1 MLTHVVAHEGDADR
15 YGVPGGP
22 CVVTLDVPASAF
34 VHKTVLSNEEAVEE
48 GQSLMS
54 VGGASPNISHLLQ
67 H

>member
-1 MLTHVVAHEGDADR
+1 M
-15 YGVPGGP
+15 
-22 CVVTLDVPASAF
+22 VTLDVPASAF
-34 VHKTVLSNEEAVEE
+34 VHMTVLSNQEAVEE

>member
-1 MLTHVVAHEGDADR
+1 M
-15 YGVPGGP
+15 
-22 CVVTLDVPASAF
+22 VTLDVPASAF